1 MATYGYQP
9 WVAHNHAVI
18 TNSMN
23 RLVEGVKED
32 VILALR
38 GVADAMLDY
47 INKEAD
53 MSIPIY
59 TGNLHD
65 ATGVAVYVDGAANYL
80 RIPAKKAKKRQ
91 ATGPSMGSR
100 RYIDGH
106 LFLQQSIIEGQTV
119 YNKGIWFV
127 LYSAVPYAA
136 HIDTVGSPLGRG
148 KDYFWKAKD
157 KLLELILKSLK
168 PSTKAGIFIVK

>member
-9 WVAHNHAVI
+9 WVAHNHKVI
-18 TNSMN
+18 TNSIN
-23 RLVEGVKED
+23 LYVEGLKKE
-32 VILALR
+32 IIKTLR
-38 GVADAMLDY
+38 YIADQMLTY
-47 INKEAD
+47 IEDEAD
-53 MSIPIY
+53 LSIPIF

-65 ATGVAVYVDGAANYL
+65 ATGIAVYVDGSINYM
-80 RIPAKKAKKRQ
+80 RIPKKIATRRQ
-91 ATGPSMGSR
+91 STGPSMGSR

-119 YNKGIWFV
+119 FTNGIWIV

-148 KDYFWKAKD
+148 KDYFWRSKQ
-157 KLLELILKSLK
+157 ELMDWINSQFKPLKKVGVFS
-168 PSTKAGIFIVK
+168 V